1 MNVFLLAKLVQLS
14 AAKYL
19 HLNYSQMHLMHSN
32 YSQISDAALSR
43 IWAKVERDV
52 TWSFLHNFFQGR
64 ISPGQINQIK
74 AGKMIK
80 MFIGSNIGVV

>member
-19 HLNYSQMHLMHSN
+19 HLNYSQ
-32 YSQISDAALSR
+32 ISDAAPSL

-52 TWSFLHNFFQGR
+52 TSWSFLHNSFQGR
-64 ISPGQINQIK
+64 IAPGQINQIK
-74 AGKMIK
+74 AGKINK

>member
-19 HLNYSQMHLMHSN
+19 HLNYSQ
-32 YSQISDAALSR
+32 ISDAAPSL